1 MSPSHINADWSA
13 DGAASHGNAF
23 HMVHRLL
30 RGRYLVTLVAAALF
44 AVVGGAVGF
53 LSQKPL
59 YRSESVIRIQSTVQ
73 KILYDTEQ
81 SAAPRMFSAIVESQ
95 AGLMQTSDTI
105 ERAMESDD
113 WREIAMI
120 SGITTPDA
128 FRARLRVKTSRSQQE
143 LIGITFE
150 HENASVAHAGNRAII
165 EAYMELH
172 GHAQR
177 KEIATTLGVL
187 EGRKKELEAE
197 KRKVDESIQTLV
209 ATFGTDQLQDPMR
222 RALEDRAT
230 LDDRKLE
237 IDTRIAEMQAIA
249 DAGANGLPAA
259 ELSEERAQQI
269 DPEVA
274 ELIRLRRGLETQRT
288 GMIAEGIRPG
298 HRQMRQVEAGLSDVN
313 LRIAERIEMLKQQ
326 LASGAPDLGGSIE
339 ELNSARDL
347 VDRQIKESQQRL
359 AELGKANLDMRD
371 LFADRAEVEGDLRDV
386 EERMTALSTESS
398 TAEEENQYG
407 RISVASNATT
417 PREPTADKRIKMA
430 GAGFVGAGAIP
441 VVAMMGLGLAGRRV
455 RFSDDGILESANSR
469 IVGVLPDLGKSITD
483 RELAEASAFAVHQIR
498 SQLQILYG
506 SNKTAV
512 FAVTSPAPGD
522 GKTSMI
528 IALGLSFA
536 ESGDRTLLIDMDLI
550 GRGLSLH
557 FGHPAAV
564 SLAEAAAN
572 GEDLSTLV
580 RPTNFD
586 RLSVLP
592 AGFGDEHRISRLS
605 PSVVRRVVESFK
617 DKYDTVLIDSGPI
630 LGSIEAGLLAPG
642 VDGMLMVVGRG
653 QLRPLIKRAVD
664 QITAV
669 GGQVIAT
676 VFNRASMV
684 ELRQSSSSLS
694 VHFSR
699 QASRQAAEQAARVGS
714 HPGSQV
720 GPLAGSLFSARA
732 DDDSTTEAT
741 P

>member
-13 DGAASHGNAF
+13 DGSASHGNAF
-23 HMVHRLL
+23 HMIHRLL
-30 RGRYLVTLVAAALF
+30 RGRYLITLVVAALF
-44 AVVGGAVGF
+44 AVIGGAVGF

-59 YRSESVIRIQSTVQ
+59 YRSESVIRIQSTMQ

-81 SAAPRMFSAIVESQ
+81 SAAPRMFSTVVESQ

-105 ERAMESDD
+105 ERAMESDH
-113 WREIAMI
+113 WRQVAML

-143 LIGITFE
+143 LIVITFE
-150 HENASVAHAGNRAII
+150 HENASVAQAGNRSIL
-165 EAYMELH
+165 EAYMDLH
-172 GHAQR
+172 GNAQR
-177 KEIATTLGVL
+177 KEIVTTMNVL
-187 EGRKKELEAE
+187 DGRKKELEAE
-197 KRKVDESIQTLV
+197 KRKIDESIQAIAGTY
-209 ATFGTDQLQDPMR
+209 GTDQLQDPMR
-222 RALEDRAT
+222 RALEEKAT
-230 LDDRKLE
+230 LDIRKLE
-237 IDTRIAEMQAIA
+237 IDTRIAEMQAMA

-259 ELSEERAQQI
+259 ELTEERAQQI

-274 ELIRLRRGLETQRT
+274 ELIRLRRGLESQRT
-288 GMIAEGIRPG
+288 AMIGEGIRPG
-298 HRQMRQVEAGLSDVN
+298 HRQMRQIEAGLSDVN
-313 LRIAERIEMLKQQ
+313 LRIADRIDLLKQQ
-326 LASGAPDLGGSIE
+326 LATGAPDLGGGID
-339 ELNSARDL
+339 ELNSARAL

-371 LFADRAEVEGDLRDV
+371 LFSDRSEVEGDLRDV
-386 EERMTALSTESS
+386 EERMTALRTESQ
-398 TAEEENQYG
+398 AEGENEYG
-407 RISVASNATT
+407 RISIASNATT
-417 PREPTADKRIKMA
+417 PREPTSDKRIKMA
-430 GAGFVGAGAIP
+430 GAGFVGSGAVP
-441 VVAMMGLGLAGRRV
+441 VVAMMGVGLAGRRV
-455 RFSDDGILESANSR
+455 RFSDDDILESANSR

-506 SNKTAV
+506 GNKTAV

-557 FGHPAAV
+557 FGHPAAS

-572 GEDLSTLV
+572 GDDLSALV
-580 RPTNFD
+580 RSTNFD

-605 PSVVRRVVESFK
+605 PTVVRRVVDSFK

-669 GGQVIAT
+669 GGRVIAT

-699 QASRQAAEQAARVGS
+699 QASRQAAEQANRVGN

-732 DDDSTTEAT
+732 EESAPTESK